1 MPIVAFDRLI
11 KTYGHT
17 PALRGVSF
25 DVEPSEIFGLLGPN
39 GAGKSTLMRILM
51 DIIRPDEGRVLTFGH
66 LRTRD
71 DLDRLGYL
79 PEERGLY
86 TKLTVIDVM
95 TYFGA
100 LKGLSRADA
109 RRRALEWLEKIDL
122 PQVASWRIDR
132 LSKGMSQKVQIAAT
146 LMTEPEVC
154 IMDEPTTGLDPV
166 NVRLVQDLLIERR
179 KAGRTT
185 MLSTHQMGHAEALC
199 DRVALIHRGR
209 LLVYGR
215 VDDVRRQH
223 SRPEVRVRV
232 LGALPAIPQ
241 TAEAVQTTDG
251 AWRITTRDGAEP
263 ADLLRSLVVSG
274 VQVHSFEPLL
284 APMEDIFLNV
294 VTEAEREPL
303 A

>member
-1 MPIVAFDRLI
+1 MPIVAFDRLT
-11 KTYGHT
+11 KSYGQT

-25 DVEPSEIFGLLGPN
+25 DVEPGEIFGLLGPN

-66 LRTRD
+66 PRTRD

-100 LKGLSRADA
+100 LKGLTRADA
-109 RRRALEWLEKIDL
+109 RRRAVEWLEKIDL
-122 PQVASWRIDR
+122 PQVVSWRIDR

-146 LMTEPEVC
+146 LMSEPEVC

-215 VDDVRRQH
+215 VDQVRRQH
-223 SRPEVRVRV
+223 SRPEVRVQV
-232 LGALPAIPQ
+232 QGALPAIPQ
-241 TAEAVQTTDG
+241 TAGAVQTSDG
-251 AWRITTRDGAEP
+251 AWRLATQASSEP
-263 ADLLRSLVVSG
+263 ADLLRSLVVAG

-284 APMEDIFLNV
+284 ATMEDIFLNV